1 MNFKTYARL
10 FLSILISAF
19 SATIVAQ
26 NSNVFY
32 DVSLQTSLATQKT
45 LPFWMV
51 RNTYGT
57 QPNSD
62 NLLLQTAVFSDFNKP
77 EADWDFAFKG
87 AVSSYL
93 ADENDAFINELYAR
107 LKYKNWILT
116 AGAKHDGLQWQ
127 GLSTSN
133 GNIVNS
139 INSRAFP
146 GLNLESNGFITL
158 PFAKKWLRAKMN
170 YAEYLLNDPRVVD
183 NAHLHHKSL
192 HFKAAFSPTLELIT
206 GLDHYVVWGGTSE
219 EYGKQ
224 PSSFKDYLKLVTAQ
238 AGGSNSFSGE
248 QVNALGNHVGAYLL
262 QLNFYG
268 EHSNWSFYWSHP
280 FEDKSGLNL
289 SNYPD
294 ALFGLFIDLKNP
306 EGAVS
311 HILGEF
317 YYTKDQGRKASTNNL
332 IDNYFNNKLYHSGWT
347 YFGATIGSPFFIT
360 KEPINGITEGVQL
373 NYSRFTA
380 YSLGLK
386 GSISTNLKY
395 SGLISYTYYAGWF
408 KTNLAANTLVASK
421 IQLHYTN
428 KALPFEISFG
438 AAADFGNFLTD
449 NLGGFITLKKIGKF

>member
-1 MNFKTYARL
+1 MNSSARFQL
-10 FLSILISAF
+10 LLSFIISAF
-19 SATIVAQ
+19 STLIVAQ
-26 NSNVFY
+26 NNTVFY
-32 DVSLQTSLATQKT
+32 DVSLQTSLASQKT
-45 LPFWMV
+45 LPFYMV

-62 NLLLQTAVFSDFNKP
+62 NLLLQTAIFSNFSKP

-87 AVSSYL
+87 AVSGYL
-93 ADENDAFINELYAR
+93 ADENNALVNELYASV
-107 LKYKNWILT
+107 KYKNWIFT
-116 AGAKHDGLQWQ
+116 AGAKHDALKWE

-133 GNIVNS
+133 GNIIKSVNS
-139 INSRAFP
+139 RSFP
-146 GLNLESNGFITL
+146 GINLESKGFITL

-170 YAEYLLNDPRVVD
+170 YAEYLLNDLRAVD

-192 HFKAAFSPTLELIT
+192 HFKSTLSNKLELIT

-224 PSSFKDYLKLVTAQ
+224 PSSFKDYLKLITAR
-238 AGGSNSFSGE
+238 AGGTNSFSGE

-262 QLNFYG
+262 QLNSYG
-268 EHSNWSFYWSHP
+268 VNSNWSFYWSHP
-280 FEDKSGLNL
+280 FEDTSGLNL

-306 EGAVS
+306 DGLVS

-317 YYTKDQGRKASTNNL
+317 YYTKDQGREASTNNL
-332 IDNYFNNKLYHSGWT
+332 IDNYFNNKLYESGWT

-360 KEPINGITEGVQL
+360 KEPVNGITQGVKL
-373 NYSRFTA
+373 DYSRFTA

-386 GSISTNLKY
+386 GSISENLKY

-408 KTNLAANTLVASK
+408 NSNLAANKLVASK
-421 IQLHYTN
+421 IQFHYTN
-428 KALPFEISFG
+428 TALPFEISFG

-449 NLGGFITLKKIGKF
+449 NFGGFITLRKTGNF